1 MPAQPDAPLH
11 SWIAPCALR
20 PAARLGGQP
29 LATLASAV
37 LHDTHS
43 APGAHP
49 AQEAVHATAIAFLGL
64 EGSLDGGTLEES
76 RAGENRG
83 SVPEPGHSDLDSAHV
98 TSSAALMPC
107 DVHRALLHSP
117 PGSSR
122 VWGSGI
128 DTVQIAPS
136 RPTYRYTRR
145 QNKGITLLPGF
156 GIDRMLDFGWLGSA
170 SLWKSGPLF
179 STGTKEAELM
189 VRELRVEPAVAG
201 GAICGLPA

>member
-1 MPAQPDAPLH
+1 MPAQPDASFHEFNAPCTRPASSLRPARAWRSGLRCARAPLD
-11 SWIAPCALR
+11 CALR
-20 PAARLGGQP
+20 ARLRGQP

-49 AQEAVHATAIAFLGL
+49 AQETVHAPAVALLGL
-64 EGSLDGGTLEES
+64 EGSLDGGPLEES

-83 SVPEPGHSDLDSAHV
+83 SVPEAGHSDLDSAHV
-98 TSSAALMPC
+98 TSSAASKPC

-122 VWGSGI
+122 VYGSGI

-136 RPTYRYTRR
+136 RPTYRYT
-145 QNKGITLLPGF
+145 
-156 GIDRMLDFGWLGSA
+156 
-170 SLWKSGPLF
+170 
-179 STGTKEAELM
+179 
-189 VRELRVEPAVAG
+189 
-201 GAICGLPA
+201 